1 MNFFYTLIL
10 ILFFTNIQATVIVNS
25 VIKLKDNIPEE
36 CGLAFIDKD
45 RKFNG
50 ELVIKKHDS
59 DNTLTVFSV
68 NHKDLQVKS
77 ANVRTFSKDIL
88 KILKKKN
95 QGNDIFKLENITQN
109 NDMTKFFQE
118 ILINGGSFLINNE
131 IYEIIGPIDSK
142 VRLEYLFCTGEM
154 FLPNYEKK

>member
-1 MNFFYTLIL
+1 MNFIYTLIL

-25 VIKLKDNIPEE
+25 VIRLKDNIPEE
-36 CGLAFIDKD
+36 CGLAFVDKD

-59 DNTLTVFSV
+59 QNTLTVFSV
-68 NHKDLQVKS
+68 IHKDLKVKS
-77 ANVRTFSKDIL
+77 ANLKTFSIDIS
-88 KILKKKN
+88 KILEKENLEK
-95 QGNDIFKLENITQN
+95 DSFKIESITKN

-118 ILINGGSFLINNE
+118 ILISGGRFLINNE
-131 IYEIIGPIDSK
+131 SYEIIGPIDSK

-154 FLPNYEKK
+154 FLPNYERK

>member
-10 ILFFTNIQATVIVNS
+10 ILFFTNIQAAVIVNS
-25 VIKLKDNIPEE
+25 VIRLKDNIPEE
-36 CGLAFIDKD
+36 CGLAFVDKD

-59 DNTLTVFSV
+59 QNTLTVFSV
-68 NHKDLQVKS
+68 IHKDLKVKS
-77 ANVRTFSKDIL
+77 ANVQTFSIDIL
-88 KILKKKN
+88 KILEKKKPEK
-95 QGNDIFKLENITQN
+95 GSFKIENITKN

-118 ILINGGSFLINNE
+118 ILINGGRFLINNE
-131 IYEIIGPIDSK
+131 SYEIIGPIDSK

-154 FLPNYEKK
+154 FLPNYERK